1 MMKVTVEQ
9 TGGFVGYL
17 RKMVDTSELAP
28 EEGARFRSLVEQ
40 SNLLGRKGEQHLE
53 AGNLPS
59 YTITIET
66 DQDVYQVAFDE
77 ASKPESAA
85 PLLRYVQQRGKP
97 LPPP

>member
-1 MMKVTVEQ
+1 MKVIVEQ

-17 RKMVDTSELAP
+17 RKIVDTSELDP
-28 EEGARFRSLVEQ
+28 EEEARFRSLVEQ
-40 SNLLGRKGEQHLE
+40 SSLLSRKGEQQLE
-53 AGNLPS
+53 EGNIPN

-66 DQDVYQVAFDE
+66 DQGVYQAAFDE
-77 ASKPESAA
+77 KSKPESAA